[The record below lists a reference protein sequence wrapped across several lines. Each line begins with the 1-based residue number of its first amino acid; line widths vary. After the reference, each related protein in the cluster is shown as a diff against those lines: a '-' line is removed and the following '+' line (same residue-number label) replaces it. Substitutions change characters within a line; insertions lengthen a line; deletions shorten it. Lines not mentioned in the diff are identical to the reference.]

1 MAYVEPS
8 LHLAGLIDRICPT
21 HIMLGCP
28 CIWTAEEKIFNTNI
42 KDYMFPL
49 FIGSR
54 DQVNLLLK
62 ILSGRDT

>member
-1 MAYVEPS
+1 
-8 LHLAGLIDRICPT
+8 
-21 HIMLGCP
+21 MLGCP
-28 CIWTAEEKIFNTNI
+28 CIWMAKEKIFNTNI

-62 ILSGRDT
+62 ILSGKDI